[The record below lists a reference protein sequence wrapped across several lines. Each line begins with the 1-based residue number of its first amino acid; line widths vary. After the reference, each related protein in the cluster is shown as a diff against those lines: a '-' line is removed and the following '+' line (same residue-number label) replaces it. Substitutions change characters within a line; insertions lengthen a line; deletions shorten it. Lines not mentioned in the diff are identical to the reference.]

1 MKKRRSQKP
10 LPLGEV
16 ALRSNDGEGK
26 LVTTEPLHRDRQAL
40 CQSDAFAVFVF
51 FFSSLAL
58 SGASRQLSQRE
69 SLCRKEKAPIIEGA

>member
-26 LVTTEPLHRDRQAL
+26 PVTAEPLHRDRQAL

-51 FFSSLAL
+51 FSSSLAL
-58 SGASRQLSQRE
+58 SGASRQLSQGE